1 MLRTLVR
8 RPVLTSLVSWPACR
22 ANTRASQRVGAL
34 RPVQAWASWR
44 VVNEHTHLL
53 ASPRLGYPKKLWLF
67 QPSSSQ
73 PATRLLV
80 FTDAEIYLQRVGAR
94 DALRS
99 LIAKDHSTC
108 AIFVSHGTEA
118 QRMTES
124 LFNPAFSAF
133 LCEELRA
140 FALEQ
145 QLVTP
150 DAPAALCGLSLTGLA
165 TLLAALHHP
174 GVYQAVAAQSGAYWP
189 ENGRVLREL
198 EAMAPGIQQAFYF
211 DVGSEETD
219 REGEVMSQQEG
230 IKAVTR
236 VLQEKGY
243 NVTHVIFDGGHE
255 TSGWR
260 AALPAYLRWA
270 AAETTLKTVHRS
282 PLQNKRA
289 H

>member
-1 MLRTLVR
+1 MVTER
-8 RPVLTSLVSWPACR
+8 
-22 ANTRASQRVGAL
+22 
-34 RPVQAWASWR
+34 
-44 VVNEHTHLL
+44 THLL
-53 ASPRLGYPKKLWLF
+53 SSLSLGYPKKLWLL
-67 QPSSSQ
+67 QSADSQ

-99 LIAKDHSTC
+99 LIAEDPSIC

-150 DAPAALCGLSLTGLA
+150 DARAALCGLSLTGLA

-174 GVYQAVAAQSGAYWP
+174 GVYQAVGAQSGAYWP

-198 EAMAPGIQQAFYF
+198 EAVAPGIRQAFYF

-230 IKAVTR
+230 IEAVR
-236 VLQEKGY
+236 LALESKGY
-243 NVTHVIFDGGHE
+243 RVTTHVFDGGHA
-255 TSGWR
+255 TAGWR

-270 AAETTLKTVHRS
+270 IAETNL
-282 PLQNKRA
+282 
-289 H
+289 

>member
-1 MLRTLVR
+1 MIER
-8 RPVLTSLVSWPACR
+8 
-22 ANTRASQRVGAL
+22 
-34 RPVQAWASWR
+34 
-44 VVNEHTHLL
+44 THLL
-53 ASPRLGYPKKLWLF
+53 ASPRLGYAKKLWLF
-67 QPSSSQ
+67 QPPSSQ
-73 PATRLLV
+73 PASRLLV

-94 DALRS
+94 EAVRAHVD
-99 LIAKDHSTC
+99 KDDTDTTC

-118 QRMTES
+118 QRLSES

-174 GVYQAVAAQSGAYWP
+174 GVYQAIAAQSGAYWP
-189 ENGRVLREL
+189 EHGRILREL
-198 EAMAPGIQQAFYF
+198 EGMSPGVRQAFYF

-230 IKAVTR
+230 IEAVSR
-236 VLQEKGY
+236 ALRDKGY
-243 NVTHVIFDGGHE
+243 SVTTHVFDGGHS
-255 TSGWR
+255 TAGWR

-270 AAETTLKTVHRS
+270 AGQ
-282 PLQNKRA
+282 PLS
-289 H
+289 